1 MLVASDTYRSL
12 TFPKEYPFGAEN
24 VSILYRD
31 LPTYVSLNAALA
43 LWLLLGFVLAL
54 FCKRK
59 HRDFLVLA
67 HALITLVMLLL
78 GACGDQDFPQRQSL
92 IRKPK

>member
-1 MLVASDTYRSL
+1 MRYAWAGICIVLLMLVASDTYRSL
-12 TFPKEYPFGAEN
+12 TFPEEYPFGAEN

-43 LWLLLGFVLAL
+43 LWLLLGFVFAL

-78 GACGDQDFPQRQSL
+78 GACVD
-92 IRKPK
+92 